1 MKRMIAK
8 RLILFIL
15 LFLVSGCTVVIQ
27 KGRRSDIEKIQS
39 LKTELEELKSTKEL
53 LESRLSKEID
63 KKQVSLK
70 MEEKGLVI
78 TFVAEVLFDSG
89 KAKLRRDSLSILD
102 KVVRVLKEDVPENNI
117 GIEGHTDNE
126 PIKYSRWKSNWEL
139 SAHRALSVLHYLE
152 SKGID
157 PRRLSAIGYG
167 EHHPVAPN
175 DTPEHRQLNRRVE
188 IVILPRSIKK
198 IKEAPGNISEEKVY
212 KEGLK

>member
-1 MKRMIAK
+1 MKRKVTERVLLSI
-8 RLILFIL
+8 ILF
-15 LFLVSGCTVVIQ
+15 FVSGCTVVIQ

-39 LKTELEELKSTKEL
+39 LKTELEELKSAKEL
-53 LESRLSKEID
+53 LESRLSKEIGQ
-63 KKQVSLK
+63 KQVSLK

-89 KAKLRRDSLSILD
+89 KAKLRRDSLPILD
-102 KVVRVLKEDVPENNI
+102 KVVKVLKEDVPENNI
-117 GIEGHTDNE
+117 GIEGHTDNV

-157 PRRLSAIGYG
+157 PKRLSAIGYG
-167 EHHPVAPN
+167 EYHPVAPN

-198 IKEAPGNISEEKVY
+198 IKEASQSVLEEKAY
-212 KEGLK
+212 KEELK